1 MNREQKPSNRFSD
14 MPRDRPCREGCEHAN
29 LDRPGAMAHPRAALW
44 QRTGTN
50 RAAAWRLA

>member
-29 LDRPGAMAHPRAALW
+29 LDRPGAMAHPRAGLW
-44 QRTGTN
+44 QRTATN
-50 RAAAWRLA
+50 RSTAWRLA